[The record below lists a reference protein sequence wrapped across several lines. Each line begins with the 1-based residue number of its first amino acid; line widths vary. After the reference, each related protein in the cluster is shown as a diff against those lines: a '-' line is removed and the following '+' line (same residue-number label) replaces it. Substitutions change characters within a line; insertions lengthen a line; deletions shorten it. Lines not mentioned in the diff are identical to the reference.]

1 MVDYIRY
8 INNNVEPSRRI
19 EYAKGLVDY
28 YKSIKPYKHLGKF
41 LSHFSG
47 SNFSESNEIEQIE
60 LILKSYL
67 PKATKSSKRI
77 VIIGEK
83 RYSY

>member
-1 MVDYIRY
+1 MVDYIGY

-28 YKSIKPYKHLGKF
+28 YKSIKPY
-41 LSHFSG
+41 
-47 SNFSESNEIEQIE
+47 
-60 LILKSYL
+60 L